1 MRMRWRRRDFLVL
14 YSSCYRMRTAP
25 AMSFAWRRTNSS
37 CMMFSSLLPTQTEWI
52 SIARQ
57 LDGCFSMFTSNSS
70 HAGRRDRFLWFLV
83 SFFYFCLR
91 LFSWQ
96 SMRTQMSNS
105 PVECY
110 TDQFNECLQVMII
123 CNQPHR
129 IINACVRFSCRSFY
143 IGQFF
148 ICSNLSIDIGR
159 MTASR
164 SL

>member
-70 HAGRRDRFLWFLV
+70 HARRRDRFLWFLV
-83 SFFYFCLR
+83 SFFTFACT
-91 LFSWQ
+91 FSVDNRWELKC
-96 SMRTQMSNS
+96 

-123 CNQPHR
+123 CNQPHC